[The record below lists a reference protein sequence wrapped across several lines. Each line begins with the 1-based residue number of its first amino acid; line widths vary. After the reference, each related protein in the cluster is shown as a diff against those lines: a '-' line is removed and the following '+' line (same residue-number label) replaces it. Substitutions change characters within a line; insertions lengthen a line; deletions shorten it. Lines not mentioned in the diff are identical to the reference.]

1 MFPRPARQRR
11 TGTKDPRLLA
21 GVFFMSKILSVTG
34 SSRSERLAGPAMDH
48 AHRPEAPL
56 EAVSSCVV
64 ALFLDTDISQTPLGP
79 RFIGGAA
86 LFFYP

>member
-1 MFPRPARQRR
+1 M
-11 TGTKDPRLLA
+11 LA

-64 ALFLDTDISQTPLGP
+64 ALFLATDISQTPLGP
-79 RFIGGAA
+79 RFIGARPFSFIPKTYFPA
-86 LFFYP
+86 L